1 MCGAAIV
8 QKNTR
13 QLQKDVDSKLATANY
28 IIALDAAIKYNP
40 RNYTAYKTS
49 LLIVTFETNF
59 FVIFVRYLGE
69 IYKSNFH
76 VFLMSLSIPYHFL
89 SCDNNKRN
97 LLSALTKKINE
108 FSVRLFSHC
117 IVGVLI
123 QLK

>member
-1 MCGAAIV
+1 MKHVAIV
-8 QKNTR
+8 QKSTR
-13 QLQKDVDSKLATANY
+13 QLLKGVDNKLVTPT
-28 IIALDAAIKYNP
+28 IFALEALTYNP
-40 RNYTAYKTS
+40 RNYTVYKTS
-49 LLIVTFETNF
+49 LLIFTFETNF

-69 IYKSNFH
+69 IYKSNFP

-97 LLSALTKKINE
+97 LFSALTKKINE